1 MRRMSPDETTPADL
15 EATRPS
21 AAAEALEQPP
31 ASPVPKRRLLW
42 LVPII
47 PLVVLLTALAGYR
60 DGIKARQAAHHQ
72 ALLDIAKAQFEQ
84 GLADLEAGRYDLARQ
99 RFEYVIRIDP
109 SYPGVIERL
118 AEVLVAMG
126 AAAPT
131 ITPAPTPTPNLAPV
145 AELFDQAEAAFAEQD
160 WTRVIDTLL
169 ALRAKDPQYRA
180 VEADGMMYLAL
191 RNRGLRLIRY
201 EWQLEAGL
209 YDLSRA
215 ERFGPLDKE
224 AEDWRTSA
232 RYYLLANTYFG
243 LDWGMAADMFFNICV
258 PAALWASC
266 DRVAQAAQRYA
277 EQLGAMPDPC
287 AALQAYEEWEWPSDF
302 PVLQPLYD
310 AARTLD
316 DRCRASQPPTPTA
329 TETPTPTPEAPP
341 GPGG

>member
-1 MRRMSPDETTPADL
+1 M
-15 EATRPS
+15 
-21 AAAEALEQPP
+21 
-31 ASPVPKRRLLW
+31 LL
-42 LVPII
+42 I
-47 PLVVLLTALAGYR
+47 PLAVLAAGLAGYR
-60 DGIKARQAAHHQ
+60 DGTRARQAARQQ
-72 ALLDIAKAQFEQ
+72 ALLEIARAQFEQ
-84 GLADLEAGRYDLARQ
+84 ALADQEAGRYDLARQ

-109 SYPGVIERL
+109 TYPGVIERL

-145 AELFDQAEAAFAEQD
+145 AELFEQAEAAFAGQD
-160 WTRVIDTLL
+160 WTRVIETLL
-169 ALRAKDPQYRA
+169 TLRAKDPQYRA

-191 RNRGLRLIRY
+191 RNRGLHLIRY
-201 EWQLEAGL
+201 AWELESGL

-243 LDWGMAADMFFNICV
+243 LDWGMATDMFFNICA
-258 PAALWASC
+258 PAGLWDSC
-266 DRVAQAAQRYA
+266 DRAGQAAQRYA
-277 EQLGAMPDPC
+277 EQLEAMPDAC
-287 AALQAYEEWEWPSDF
+287 EALRTYEEWEWPGDF

-310 AARTLD
+310 MAHILE
-316 DRCRASQPPTPTA
+316 DRCRASQPPPPTP
-329 TETPTPTPEAPP
+329 TETPTPTPEASPGPGP